1 MAEVVVIGGGVV
13 GSVAAYHLARNGHSV
28 TLIDR
33 ADDGQAT
40 AAGAGIISPGTGA
53 MGAGPILPL
62 AIEAVRYYPELH
74 AALAEDDEVN
84 TTGFAVC
91 GGLFVAT
98 DDAQAELLPG
108 HLRTI
113 LERRALGLAN
123 IGEVAMIEPR
133 QAQSLFPPL
142 GAVTGAIYLPEVG
155 RVDGRLL
162 RDALQRAARRRGA
175 TILRES
181 AEVAKVGARAVGV
194 RVAGGDLPADAVII
208 AGGAWSNRLGD
219 ALGVQLPIYPQRGQI
234 MHLDVPGTRTSGW
247 PVVLGFHSHYLLAF
261 PENRVVAG
269 ATREHDSGYDYRMT
283 AGGVHEALGE
293 ALRVA
298 PGLAT
303 ATLREVR
310 IGLRPSSTDGLPI
323 LGRLPGFENA
333 YVATGHGPSGLQLGP
348 YSGAAVADLAT
359 GRPVAIDLGQYGV
372 ERFGN
377 A

>member
-1 MAEVVVIGGGVV
+1 MGGVVVVGGGVV
-13 GSVAAYHLARNGHSV
+13 GSAAAYHLARDGQTV

-62 AIEAVRYYPELH
+62 AIAAVRHYPALL
-74 AALAEDDEVN
+74 AALAEDGEVD
-84 TTGFAVC
+84 TGFAVC

-98 DDAQAELLPG
+98 DDAEVERLPN

-113 LERRALGLAN
+113 QERRALGLAN
-123 IGEVAMIEPR
+123 IGEVALIERR
-133 QAQSLFPPL
+133 QAQSLFPAL
-142 GAVTGAIYLPEVG
+142 GDIAGAIHLSEVG

-181 AEVAKVGARAVGV
+181 ATLAIRGGRVVGV
-194 RVAGGDLPADAVII
+194 RVAGGDVPADAVIL
-208 AGGAWSNRLGD
+208 AGGAWSNTLGD
-219 ALGVQLPIYPQRGQI
+219 ALGVRLPIYPQRGQI
-234 MHLDVPGTRTSGW
+234 LHLDLPGTATSAW

-261 PENRVVAG
+261 PEHRVVAG
-269 ATREHDSGYDYRMT
+269 ATREHDAGYDYRMT
-283 AGGVHEALGE
+283 AGGVREALGE

-298 PGLAT
+298 PGLAD
-303 ATLREVR
+303 ATLHEVR
-310 IGLRPSSTDGLPI
+310 IGLRPTSTDGLPI
-323 LGRLPGFENA
+323 LGRLPGLDNA
-333 YVATGHGPSGLQLGP
+333 FVATGHGASGLQLGP
-348 YSGAAVADLAT
+348 YSGAAVADLAI
-359 GRPVAIDLGQYGV
+359 GRPVAIDLSSYAAA
-372 ERFGN
+372 RFAG